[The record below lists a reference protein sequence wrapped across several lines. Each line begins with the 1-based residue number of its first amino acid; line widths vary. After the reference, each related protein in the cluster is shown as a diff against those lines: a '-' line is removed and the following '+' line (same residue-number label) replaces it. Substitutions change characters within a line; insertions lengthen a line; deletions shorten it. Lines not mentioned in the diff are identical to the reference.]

1 MSLPSLILN
10 FLKKNGESTVDE
22 IYEEL
27 QDYTEKHE
35 VTKKMSVLVNQK
47 KITRIARAGRS
58 KPLFKII

>member
-1 MSLPSLILN
+1 MTLGNLILK
-10 FLKKNGESTVDE
+10 FLQENGESTVDD

-35 VTKKMSVLVNQK
+35 ITKKMSVLVNQK
-47 KITRIARAGRS
+47 KITRIARAGRL